1 MSVRLLDI
9 CWASVADG
17 ERSAQESCEH
27 AEDAHLNAYIQDYY
41 GPPFGAEFVQEAL
54 QAARYELAQQIAAAS
69 ERMGQSLNP
78 EHPQLTTM
86 GNSMDEWLRAY
97 ARQRAREDIADLQ
110 RNRH

>member
-9 CWASVADG
+9 CRASVVDG
-17 ERSAQESCEH
+17 ERSALEGCGH
-27 AEDAHLNAYIQDYY
+27 AEEAHLSAYVQDYY
-41 GPPFGAEFVQEAL
+41 GPPFVAEFVQEAL
-54 QAARYELAQQIAAAS
+54 QAAQYELAQQIATAS

-78 EHPQLTTM
+78 EHPQLTIM

>member
-1 MSVRLLDI
+1 MNARLPSI
-9 CWASVADG
+9 CWASQADAENAARAG
-17 ERSAQESCEH
+17 RIDAQDADLDAYASA
-27 AEDAHLNAYIQDYY
+27 YY
-41 GPPFGAEFVQEAL
+41 GPPFTAEFVQEAL
-54 QAARYELAQQIAAAS
+54 QAAQYELAQQIATAS

-78 EHPQLTTM
+78 GHPQLTVM